1 MLYWLERTHLWKNIY
16 LALPLKY
23 YIMEYSS
30 INIFKFKISTDSLF
44 LGGAKNKRLLE
55 AIQNYH
61 YLVQAYEN
69 IAKFNTDEDKSNFY
83 YSFLNII
90 KRNNAI
96 GDDVL
101 PSEGDYSDAS
111 QRSKRDATDINSEKS
126 LTNRSER
133 FPSEGSVTKRR
144 RMMKE

>member
-1 MLYWLERTHLWKNIY
+1 
-16 LALPLKY
+16 
-23 YIMEYSS
+23 MEYSS

-83 YSFLNII
+83 YSFLNPHLLYFFIVYHFI
-90 KRNNAI
+90 
-96 GDDVL
+96 V
-101 PSEGDYSDAS
+101 
-111 QRSKRDATDINSEKS
+111 S
-126 LTNRSER
+126 LSTI
-133 FPSEGSVTKRR
+133 
-144 RMMKE
+144 